1 MSNFNL
7 NQFSLTG
14 KVALVT
20 GASYGIGFA
29 IASAYANAGA
39 TIVFND
45 INHELVDKGLKAYQ
59 ENGIQAHG
67 YVCDVTDEEAVNHMI
82 HKIENDVGVIDILV
96 NNAGITKDG
105 LLMKMSEDDFDA
117 VVDTNLK
124 GAFHCIRFVS
134 RAMIRQ
140 RSGRII
146 NISSVSGVL
155 GNAGQ
160 ANYAASKAGVI
171 GLTKSAARELA
182 GRKITVNA
190 VAPGFIR
197 TEMTAVLS
205 EKVKEKA
212 VLQIPMERFGEAEDV
227 AQAVAFLASEQAG
240 YITGQVLCVDGGMAM

>member
-1 MSNFNL
+1 MM
-7 NQFSLTG
+7 
-14 KVALVT
+14 KKILVT
-20 GASYGIGFA
+20 GASGGIGSQTAVAFAKCGCDVALHFAKNSEKAESLAEKLTNEYGINAFA
-29 IASAYANAGA
+29 
-39 TIVFND
+39 V
-45 INHELVDKGLKAYQ
+45 
-59 ENGIQAHG
+59 QA
-67 YVCDVTDEEAVNHMI
+67 DVSDYESVYKMFDEIDSRFGNL
-82 HKIENDVGVIDILV
+82 DVLV